1 MLKGCITAI
10 VTPFFEDG
18 SIDYQSLTKFTEW
31 QINSGVSGLVV
42 VGSTGE
48 AAALTDSEK
57 LAVIRHVIEVN
68 RGRVPLIVGSGTAAT
83 AMTLEF
89 IDEVNQL
96 SGIDYLMCL
105 VPYYVKPTQNGLY
118 QHFAAVA
125 QHSKFPVILYNVP
138 GRTACNLADDTVL
151 RLACDFK
158 NIIAIKDATGDLK
171 RCTYLMAHKPE
182 HFILLSGDDFSAV
195 AFMLAGGSGV
205 ISVASNIRPSQ
216 FSQMC
221 THALVGERDAALA
234 INKQLLSLYDALFCE
249 SNPIPVKWALC
260 QEQQIAYGT
269 LRLPLTELSSSYHN
283 RFRDILEQ
291 IK

>member
-1 MLKGCITAI
+1 MLQGCITAI

-48 AAALTDSEK
+48 AAALTNSEK
-57 LAVIRHVIEVN
+57 LAVIRHVVEVN
-68 RGRVPLIVGSGTAAT
+68 HGRVPLIVGSGTAAT
-83 AMTLEF
+83 AATLEF
-89 IDEVNQL
+89 ISEVNQL

-125 QHSKFPVILYNVP
+125 NHSKFPVILYNVP
-138 GRTACNLADDTVL
+138 ARTACNLGDDTVL
-151 RLACDFK
+151 RLARDFS
-158 NIIAIKDATGDLK
+158 NIVAIKDATGDLK

-221 THALVGERDAALA
+221 AYALAGERDAALA

-260 QEQQIAYGT
+260 KEQQIAHGT
-269 LRLPLTELSSSYHN
+269 LRLPLTELSTGYHG
-283 RFRDILEQ
+283 RVSDILKQ
-291 IK
+291 IQ

>member
-1 MLKGCITAI
+1 MLQGCITAI

-18 SIDYQSLTKFTEW
+18 SIDFQSLTKFTEW
-31 QINSGVSGLVV
+31 QIDSGVSGLVV

-48 AAALTDSEK
+48 AAALSNSEK
-57 LAVIRHVIEVN
+57 LAVIRHVAEVN
-68 RGRVPLIVGSGTAAT
+68 RGRVALIVGSGAAAT
-83 AMTLEF
+83 AATLEF
-89 IDEVNQL
+89 IGEVNQL
-96 SGIDYLMCL
+96 SAVDYLMCL

-125 QHSKFPVILYNVP
+125 KHSKFPVILYNVP
-138 GRTACNLADDTVL
+138 ARTACNLDDDTVL
-151 RLACDFK
+151 RLARDFS
-158 NIIAIKDATGDLK
+158 NIVAIKDATGDLK

-195 AFMLAGGSGV
+195 TFMLSGGAGV

-216 FSQMC
+216 FSKMC
-221 THALVGERDAALA
+221 AHALAGERDAALA

-260 QEQQIAYGT
+260 EEQQIACGT
-269 LRLPLTELSSSYHN
+269 LRLPLTELSTSYHS
-283 RFRDILEQ
+283 RFASILEQ
-291 IK
+291 IQ

>member
-1 MLKGCITAI
+1 MLRGCITAI

-31 QINSGVSGLVV
+31 QINNGVSGLVV

-57 LAVIRHVIEVN
+57 LAVIRHVVEVN

-96 SGIDYLMCL
+96 SGVDYLMCL

-125 QHSKFPVILYNVP
+125 KRSKFPVILYNVP

-151 RLACDFK
+151 RLARDFE
-158 NIIAIKDATGDLK
+158 NIVAIKDATGDLK
-171 RCTYLMAHKPE
+171 RCTYLMANKPE
-182 HFILLSGDDFSAV
+182 RFTLLSGDDFSAL

-221 THALVGERDAALA
+221 AYALAGERDAALA
-234 INKQLLSLYDALFCE
+234 INKQLSSLYDALFCE
-249 SNPIPVKWALC
+249 SNPIPVKWGLC
-260 QEQQIAYGT
+260 EERQIAYGT

-291 IK
+291 IQ

>member
-57 LAVIRHVIEVN
+57 LAVIRHVVEVN
-68 RGRVPLIVGSGTAAT
+68 HGRVPLIVGSGTAAT

-96 SGIDYLMCL
+96 SGVDYLMCL

-125 QHSKFPVILYNVP
+125 KHSKFPVILYNVP

-151 RLACDFK
+151 RLARDFK
-158 NIIAIKDATGDLK
+158 NIVAIKDATGDLK

-195 AFMLAGGSGV
+195 TFMLSGGAGV

-221 THALVGERDAALA
+221 AHALAGERDAALA

-260 QEQQIAYGT
+260 QEQQIAHGM
-269 LRLPLTELSSSYHN
+269 LRLPLTELSSGYHN

>member
-1 MLKGCITAI
+1 MLQGCITAI

-18 SIDYQSLTKFTEW
+18 SIDFQSLTKFTEW
-31 QINSGVSGLVV
+31 QIGSGVSGLVV

-48 AAALTDSEK
+48 AAALTNSEK
-57 LAVIRHVIEVN
+57 LAVIRHVAEVN

-83 AMTLEF
+83 AATLEF
-89 IDEVNQL
+89 IGEVNQL
-96 SGIDYLMCL
+96 SGVDYLMCL

-125 QHSKFPVILYNVP
+125 NHSKFPVILYNVP
-138 GRTACNLADDTVL
+138 ARTACNLGDDTVL
-151 RLACDFK
+151 RLARDFS
-158 NIIAIKDATGDLK
+158 NIVAIKDATGDLK

-195 AFMLAGGSGV
+195 AFMLAGGTGV

-216 FSQMC
+216 FSKMC
-221 THALVGERDAALA
+221 AYALAGERDAALA

-260 QEQQIAYGT
+260 EEQQIACGA
-269 LRLPLTELSSSYHN
+269 LRLPLTELSTSYHS
-283 RFRDILEQ
+283 RFGNILEQ
-291 IK
+291 IQ

>member
-57 LAVIRHVIEVN
+57 LAVIRHVVEVN

-151 RLACDFK
+151 RLARDFK

-221 THALVGERDAALA
+221 THALAGERDAALA
-234 INKQLLSLYDALFCE
+234 INRQLLSLYDALFCE

>member
-1 MLKGCITAI
+1 MLQGCITAI

-18 SIDYQSLTKFTEW
+18 SIDFQSLTKFTEW
-31 QINSGVSGLVV
+31 QIDSGVSGLVV

-48 AAALTDSEK
+48 AAALSNSEK
-57 LAVIRHVIEVN
+57 LAVIRHVAEVN
-68 RGRVPLIVGSGTAAT
+68 RGRVALIVGSGAAAT
-83 AMTLEF
+83 AATLEF
-89 IDEVNQL
+89 ICEVNQL
-96 SGIDYLMCL
+96 SAVDYLMCL

-125 QHSKFPVILYNVP
+125 KHSKFPVILYNVP
-138 GRTACNLADDTVL
+138 ARTACNLDDDTVL
-151 RLACDFK
+151 RLARDFS
-158 NIIAIKDATGDLK
+158 NIVAIKDATGDLK

-195 AFMLAGGSGV
+195 TFMLSGGAGV

-216 FSQMC
+216 FSKMC
-221 THALVGERDAALA
+221 AHALAGERYAALA

-260 QEQQIAYGT
+260 EEQQIACGT
-269 LRLPLTELSSSYHN
+269 LRLPLTELSTSHHS
-283 RFRDILEQ
+283 RFASILEQ
-291 IK
+291 IQ